1 MESLEKFGRAWGT
14 AVQAHPEEIKALL
27 KRNGVFTPDNAD
39 LPTLTKMSL
48 AALGTSEAF
57 RNDAAKWS
65 QGKARQFSNANG
77 TGDPVLDTTSVGS
90 TASTGSKIP
99 YGDIFNLIGQSLSAW
114 GQTRAARYNAEA
126 AASYALSQQQQNQN
140 TGMTAPPPPQQAGFS
155 FGKPALYVLLAGV
168 VGYTIYYFVKKK

>member
-57 RNDAAKWS
+57 RNDAAQWA

-90 TASTGSKIP
+90 TDSTGSNIP
-99 YGDIFNLIGQSLSAW
+99 YGDIFRLIGNGISAW

-126 AASYALSQQQQNQN
+126 AAAYAQAQQDQNQN
-140 TGMTAPPPPQQAGFS
+140 TGMPAPPQQAGFS

>member
-1 MESLEKFGRAWGT
+1 MSDQAIRSLALAIQEN
-14 AVQAHPEEIKALL
+14 PDEIKGLL

-39 LPTLTKMSL
+39 LPTLNKMTL
-48 AALGTSEAF
+48 AALGSSETF
-57 RNDAAKWS
+57 RNDATQWS

-90 TASTGSKIP
+90 TDSTGSNIP
-99 YGDIFNLIGQSLSAW
+99 YGDIFRLIGNGISAW

-126 AASYALSQQQQNQN
+126 AAAYAQIQQEQNQN
-140 TGMTAPPPPQQAGFS
+140 TGMPAPPQQAGFS

>member
-48 AALGTSEAF
+48 TALGTSEAF
-57 RNDAAKWS
+57 RNDAAQWS
-65 QGKARQFSNANG
+65 QGKVKQFSNANG

-90 TASTGSKIP
+90 TDSTGSNIP
-99 YGDIFNLIGQSLSAW
+99 YGDIFRLIGNGISAW

-126 AASYALSQQQQNQN
+126 AAAYAQAQQDQNQN
-140 TGMTAPPPPQQAGFS
+140 TGMPAPPQQAGFS
-155 FGKPALYVLLAGV
+155 FGKPALYVLLAGL